1 MNRDRLRALPFIVA
15 MLFVLIA
22 FSRPHS
28 RAVWL
33 ALAGVWIVI
42 GIRRRRR
49 REPQ

>member
-15 MLFVLIA
+15 MLFVLLA
-22 FSRPHS
+22 VSRPHS

-42 GIRRRRR
+42 GIRLRR